1 MDQEGLKYDYLK
13 ITAYKNRQNVI
24 AKVIYIILELEV
36 STRIVIMTRA
46 NVITTLTTMISKHTR
61 VISTLIV

>member
-46 NVITTLTTMISKHTR
+46 NVITTLTTMISKHTG
-61 VISTLIV
+61 VFSTLRV

>member
-36 STRIVIMTRA
+36 STRIVIMTRT
-46 NVITTLTTMISKHTR
+46 NVTTTLTTMISKHTG
-61 VISTLIV
+61 VFSTLRV